1 MKKNL
6 KTEFSTRQYML
17 SQDFE
22 IYYYSDRIVPTV
34 EAHTHDYYEFYLFIE
49 GNIIMYIDGKK
60 FVPTPG
66 TMVVIPPYLAHY
78 ACLVDS
84 DVPYRRFVFWVTE
97 DFIDNLGRQSQDY
110 RYLTDKAKNSG
121 SFFINKFTEI
131 EFNTIQGKVF
141 SLIDEINSNRFGK
154 DAKIMLYVSDLIL
167 SINRNVYES
176 QNPNIVNADSDSL
189 YESIIQY
196 IETHIDEDLSLELLS
211 DYFHVSK
218 FHIAHVFTETNGLSI
233 HKYITKKRLDMC
245 RDAIL
250 SGQDISLVAE
260 TYGFSDYS
268 VFYRAFVKEYGTSPK
283 KYRDNIVRNMGLPT
297 T

>member
-1 MKKNL
+1 
-6 KTEFSTRQYML
+6 ML

-22 IYYYSDRIVPTV
+22 IYYYSDKIVPTV

-66 TMVVIPPYLAHY
+66 TMVIIPPNMSHY
-78 ACLVDS
+78 ARLVDS
-84 DVPYRRFVFWVTE
+84 DVPYRRFVFWVTSE
-97 DFIDNLGRQSQDY
+97 FIDGLGKSSTDY
-110 RYLTDKAKNSG
+110 LYLTNKTSDSG
-121 SFFINKFTEI
+121 TFFINKFDEI
-131 EFNTIQGKVF
+131 QFNTIQGKVF

-154 DAKIMLYVSDLIL
+154 DAKIILFVSDLIL
-167 SINRNVYES
+167 SINRFVYES
-176 QNPNIVNADSDSL
+176 QNPNIVNTDSDNL
-189 YESIIQY
+189 YQSIIQY

-218 FHIAHVFTETNGLSI
+218 FHISHIFTDTNGLSI

-250 SGQDISLVAE
+250 NGQDISLVSE
-260 TYGFSDYS
+260 SYGFSDYS
-268 VFYRAFVKEYGTSPK
+268 AFYRAFVKEYGTSPK
-283 KYRDNIVRNMGLPT
+283 KYRDNIIRNN
-297 T
+297 